1 MAHQVIMVH
10 LAAMVIHPVDMAHLV
25 VLAAM
30 AIPPVAMSHLAAT
43 AQFHTG

>member
-25 VLAAM
+25 ALAVM
-30 AIPPVAMSHLAAT
+30 VIHPVAMVHLAAT
-43 AQFHTG
+43 AQVHTG